1 MVLVNQSLQQDP
13 EKRTTEKH
21 QKVLVV
27 VSEIKNY
34 KIMLNKSFSQMSSIK
49 KLSIGVLFR
58 LMIDLIDLLVQF
70 ILE

>member
-1 MVLVNQSLQQDP
+1 MNQSLQQDP
-13 EKRTTEKH
+13 EKKTEKH

-34 KIMLNKSFSQMSSIK
+34 KIMLNKSFSQMSLNK

-58 LMIDLIDLLVQF
+58 LIDLIDLLAQF